1 VFKRIKHLT
10 NYNLT
15 PVMQDITD
23 FLVDFSS
30 GPIGKHHITVMDKF
44 SKFDEDKL
52 EEHYDEVAL
61 NYDGVYLRA
70 GYPDPKKVAE
80 YVGKQTQNKKAKIVD
95 FGCGTGLIGKYLAEG
110 GFEEI
115 TGLDASKGMLGQA
128 KQKECYKRLEQL
140 KLGQQDFVNTF
151 PSEHR
156 NKYDFVVAAG
166 LINNNYLDE
175 KIFNQMLI
183 ACKNHGFI
191 VFAARYSYLG
201 DYWYSTVLMNLEK

>member
-1 VFKRIKHLT
+1 
-10 NYNLT
+10 
-15 PVMQDITD
+15 MQDITD
-23 FLVDFSS
+23 LKVDFSS
-30 GPIGKHHITVMDKF
+30 GPIGKQHITVMDKF

-70 GYPDPKKVAE
+70 GYPDPMKVAE
-80 YVGKQTQNKKAKIVD
+80 HVGKYTKNKKAKIVD

-110 GFEEI
+110 GFEDI

-128 KQKECYKRLEQL
+128 KQKECYKKLEQL
-140 KLGQQDFVNTF
+140 KLGQQDFVNTI
-151 PSEHR
+151 PAEHR

-175 KIFNQMLI
+175 KIFN
-183 ACKNHGFI
+183 
-191 VFAARYSYLG
+191 
-201 DYWYSTVLMNLEK
+201 